1 MKKKQLLI
9 YFLIIMLFLFFN
21 INNVLAQNFSNNS
34 KYETLGATYGFYL
47 SNQYLISKAI
57 KAYPEHEEKL
67 LEIKNRFH
75 YNFQGSIENIKKEL
89 LLILS
94 ENELENLEKQISQ
107 SFDNEIPNFK
117 QININALINNLNQFS
132 KGNNIAPEILKTL
145 LNYKPLYKKHPE
157 QEILNDFIQ
166 EYSTGNSEKT
176 NGLNLKFKLPFSWKG
191 FEGDR
196 PHVIRKFI
204 SNNGYGLEMFQ
215 ILIIE
220 NNETIDFDKFISNNT
235 KKEIIELMNNQIS
248 NFSDAAKFT
257 FKEVEQLY
265 LDNILFLKLR
275 YESQTNSG
283 QISQITNSTTYMEGI
298 FYSTFYKNNIIM
310 LGFSTTSNDKI
321 ADLTSDSNYKV
332 DNRVNRFNQHKNL
345 FSIIAN
351 SMVLYNQW

>member
-9 YFLIIMLFLFFN
+9 YLLIIMLFLFFN

-132 KGNNIAPEILKTL
+132 KGNNIAPEILKTI
-145 LNYKPLYKKHPE
+145 LNYKPLYNKYPE
-157 QEILNDFIQ
+157 QEMLDNYIK
-166 EYSTGNSEKT
+166 EYNTKNNAKA
-176 NGLNLKFKLPFSWKG
+176 NGLNLKFKIPFSWKG
-191 FEGDR
+191 FEGER
-196 PHVIRKFI
+196 PHIVQKYI
-204 SNNGYGLEMFQ
+204 SDNGNGLETFQ
-215 ILIIE
+215 VYMNKTEEELDI
-220 NNETIDFDKFISNNT
+220 NELISNNT
-235 KKEIIELMNNQIS
+235 KKEIIEHMNKQFS
-248 NFSDAAKFT
+248 NFSSALNFN
-257 FKEVEQLY
+257 FKEVEYLY
-265 LDNILFLKLR
+265 IDNIRFLKLR
-275 YESQTNSG
+275 YDSKTNSG
-283 QISQITNSTTYMEGI
+283 QISQITDSTTYLEGI
-298 FYSTFYKNNIIM
+298 YYYGFYKDNII
-310 LGFSTTSNDKI
+310 GIDFSIISNDQI
-321 ADLTSDSNYKV
+321 ANLKSNSNYKV
-332 DNRVNRFNQHKNL
+332 DNRINRFNKYKDL